1 MRDLS
6 VKHRS
11 ERCAVWANCLAPG
24 LGFYYLGLRKQAWWS
39 LLLAALPWFIILLL
53 PWHDYPWLPLL
64 ALLVSL
70 SVLFI
75 SMWRARTETRHRSP
89 MILHAQQSW
98 PYYLLFSLSSLCL
111 VLLWLWMLS
120 LKSGL
125 MPYQVPVNS
134 MAGTINKYDWL
145 LITRQAPEPESL
157 QRGDVVLF
165 THPEHGEMDIQRIV
179 GLPGERLT
187 VHGGGLFVDGL
198 WQAELYLDDLRNQRK
213 LPEGVVET
221 TVPEEAVFVLAD
233 NRDASRDSRYWGALA
248 ITNIHSKLAYRLK
261 HGPDD
266 GLELLRAYLGH
277 SLTQ

>member
-11 ERCAVWANCLAPG
+11 QRCAVWANCLAPG

-39 LLLAALPWFIILLL
+39 LILAAVPWFVILLL
-53 PWHDYPWLPLL
+53 PWNSYPWLPLL
-64 ALLVSL
+64 ALLLSL
-70 SVLFI
+70 SVLFV
-75 SMWRARTETRHRSP
+75 SMWRARGETHQRSP
-89 MILHAQQSW
+89 MILQTQQSW
-98 PYYLLFSLSSLCL
+98 PCYLMFILTSLGLI
-111 VLLWLWMLS
+111 VVWLWLLS

-125 MPYQVPVNS
+125 IPYQVQVNS
-134 MAGTINKYDWL
+134 MAGTINKYEWL
-145 LITRQAPEPESL
+145 LITRQAPATEML
-157 QRGDVVLF
+157 QRGDVVIF
-165 THPEHGEMDIQRIV
+165 THPEHGGMDIQRIV

-198 WQAELYLDDLRNQRK
+198 WQSELYLDDLRNQQK

-221 TVPEEAVFVLAD
+221 TIPQEAVFLLAD

-248 ITNIHSKLAYRLK
+248 VANIHSKLAYRLK
-261 HGPDD
+261 HGPHA

-277 SLTQ
+277 SFTQ